1 MNFLAAT
8 NPFIQFP
15 GGAKFAIGFFGLFHT
30 AVASLAIGFAFVV
43 TVLQIVGYVRKDN
56 RFDMLAK
63 RVQLWHVCIYNIG
76 TINAIG
82 LVFALSGL
90 FPQFW
95 SQIFVQF
102 FWTMII
108 EEVLF
113 FMLATTLTL
122 HYFFWD
128 TMWGHKKLHIFMGAL
143 LTPMFF
149 LQFFII
155 NGMSSYM
162 LTPGFA
168 EGQVSQ
174 WSGTA
179 GILGWDKLAFYNPTF
194 LMLTLHR
201 TAANFAYGGFIV
213 AAICGVWLYR
223 LQPNKLKLQACFES
237 GGRLAFKVA
246 FTSFLALPI
255 IGFFYAWV
263 LKYHARE
270 AYDNIMI
277 GRGDVVA
284 GGIDWWWVKQ
294 LIVAAMIGIGLVFSR
309 RASKSKE
316 EFKIPMSA
324 VYALGLIYFMFYL
337 GMAIQMTWRFFW
349 GSLAAAVLAGMWG
362 THLLNRHRGSGR
374 AVFVLMGIF
383 SFLTVCLGGYVREA
397 SRPRFVSPSGERLAG
412 FNRIPSY
419 DKLYHPEERAGNV
432 RMGMIRG
439 KPPYVDDLPSRPE
452 RPALKPE
459 TAADLVSY
467 RCISCHTLDRVH
479 RYKRSDWDRVVGRMR
494 AYGLRITDEEMQKIV
509 TYLSGKNVQG
519 NSSESQVDA
528 PSSP

>member
-1 MNFLAAT
+1 MIIADAN

-15 GGAKFAIGFFGLFHT
+15 CSAKFSIGFLGLFHV
-30 AVASLAIGFAFVV
+30 AVASLSIGFAFVV
-43 TVLQIVGYVRKDN
+43 TVLQITGYFRKDN
-56 RFDMLAK
+56 QFEALAK

-90 FPQFW
+90 YPQFW
-95 SQIFVQF
+95 SQIFTQF

-113 FMLATTLTL
+113 FMLATTLTF

-149 LQFFII
+149 MQFFII

-162 LTPGFA
+162 LTPAFA
-168 EGQVSQ
+168 KGQVSL

-179 GILGWDKLAFYNPTF
+179 GILGWDKLAFYNPSF

-201 TAANFAYGGFIV
+201 TAANFAYGGFVV

-223 LQPNKLKLQACFES
+223 SKQSKLQTSYEN

-246 FTSFLALPI
+246 FTAFLALPI

-263 LKYHARE
+263 LKYHAKE
-270 AYDNIMI
+270 TYDNLMI

-294 LIVAAMIGIGLVFSR
+294 LIVASMLGMGLVFSR
-309 RASKSKE
+309 RASKSKN
-316 EFKIPMSA
+316 EFSVSMPA
-324 VYALGLIYFMFYL
+324 VYTVALLYLMFYL
-337 GMAIQMTWRFFW
+337 GMAVQMTWRFFW
-349 GSLAAAVLAGMWG
+349 GSLLAAVFAGMWAR
-362 THLLNRHRGSGR
+362 HLLNRHKGSGR

-397 SRPRFVSPSGERLAG
+397 SRPRFVSPSGERIAG
-412 FNRIPSY
+412 FNRIPNYS
-419 DKLYHPEERAGNV
+419 KVYHPKERPESV
-432 RMGMIRG
+432 KMRMVIET
-439 KPPYVDDLPSRPE
+439 PSYVDELPSRRKPLEPE
-452 RPALKPE
+452 RQTGE
-459 TAADLVSY
+459 DLVSSL
-467 RCISCHTLDRVH
+467 CISCHTLERLH
-479 RYKRSDWDRVVGRMR
+479 RYKGSDWDRVVGRMR
-494 AYGLRITDEEMQKIV
+494 AYGRRLTEKQTHKII
-509 TYLSGKNVQG
+509 TYLAESKAHK
-519 NSSESQVDA
+519 NSSNSQADTPSA
-528 PSSP
+528 P

>member
-1 MNFLAAT
+1 MNFLAAAK
-8 NPFIQFP
+8 PFIHFP
-15 GGAKFAIGFFGLFHT
+15 GGAKWSIGFLGLFHT
-30 AVASLAIGFAFVV
+30 AVGSLAIGFAFVV
-43 TVLQIVGYVRKDN
+43 TILQIVGYLRKDN
-56 RFDMLAK
+56 RFDLLAK

-102 FWTMII
+102 FWTMMM

-162 LTPGFA
+162 LTPGFS

-179 GILGWDKLAFYNPTF
+179 AILGWDKLAFYNPTF

-201 TAANFAYGGFIV
+201 TAANFAYGGFVV
-213 AAICGVWLYR
+213 AGVCGVLLYR
-223 LQPNKLKLQACFES
+223 AKKSKIRAWYES

-246 FTSFLALPI
+246 FTSFLSLPF

-263 LKYHARE
+263 LKYHGRE
-270 AYDNIMI
+270 SYDNLMI

-294 LIVAAMIGIGLVFSR
+294 LIVAAMIGTGLVFSR
-309 RASKSKE
+309 RASKSKG
-316 EFKIPMSA
+316 EFTIPMPA
-324 VYALGLIYFMFYL
+324 VYAITLIYLMFYV
-337 GMAIQMTWRFFW
+337 GMGVQMTWRFFW
-349 GSLAAAVLAGMWG
+349 GSLAAAVFAGMWAS
-362 THLLNRHRGSGR
+362 HLLNRYSGSGR

-397 SRPRFVSPSGERLAG
+397 ARPRFVSPSGDSLAG
-412 FNRIPSY
+412 FNRIPHYSKIY
-419 DKLYHPEERAGNV
+419 VPEERAENIKMRMV
-432 RMGMIRG
+432 RGT
-439 KPPYVDDLPSRPE
+439 PPHAAELPARPD
-452 RPALKPE
+452 RPVLKPE

-467 RCISCHTLDRVH
+467 RCISCHTLERVH
-479 RYKRSDWDRVVGRMR
+479 RYRRTDWDRVVGRMR
-494 AYGLRITDEEMQKIV
+494 AYGLRVTDEEMQKIV
-509 TYLSGKNVQG
+509 TYLGSDEAQEG
-519 NSSESQVDA
+519 
-528 PSSP
+528 SPQTP

>member
-1 MNFLAAT
+1 MNFLAAS

-15 GGAKFAIGFFGLFHT
+15 GGAKWSIGFLGLFHT
-30 AVASLAIGFAFVV
+30 AVGSLAIGFAFVV
-43 TVLQIVGYVRKDN
+43 TILQIVGYLRRDN
-56 RFDMLAK
+56 RFDLLAK

-95 SQIFVQF
+95 SQIFTQF
-102 FWTMII
+102 FWTMIM
-108 EEVLF
+108 EELLF

-201 TAANFAYGGFIV
+201 TAANFAYAGFVV
-213 AAICGVWLYR
+213 AAVCGVLLYR
-223 LQPNKLKLQACFES
+223 AKKNKIQTWYES

-246 FTSFLALPI
+246 FTSFLSLPF

-263 LKYHARE
+263 LKYHGKE
-270 AYDNIMI
+270 AYDNLMI

-294 LIVAAMIGIGLVFSR
+294 LIVASMIGIGLVFSR

-316 EFKIPMSA
+316 EFTIPMPA
-324 VYALGLIYFMFYL
+324 VYAVALIYLMFYI
-337 GMAIQMTWRFFW
+337 GMGVQMTWLFFW
-349 GSLAAAVLAGMWG
+349 GSLAAAILAGMWAS
-362 THLLNRHRGSGR
+362 HLLNRYQGSGR
-374 AVFVLMGIF
+374 AVFVLMGIL

-397 SRPRFVSPSGERLAG
+397 SRPRFVSPSGDMVAG
-412 FNRIPSY
+412 FNRIPDYSKIY
-419 DKLYHPEERAGNV
+419 LPQERAESVKMRMV
-432 RMGMIRG
+432 RGT
-439 KPPYVDDLPSRPE
+439 PPYAADLPARPDRPE
-452 RPALKPE
+452 LKPE

-467 RCISCHTLDRVH
+467 RCISCHTLERVH
-479 RYKRSDWDRVVGRMR
+479 RYKHADWDRVVGRMR
-494 AYGLRITDEEMQKIV
+494 AYGMRLTDQEMQKII
-509 TYLSGKNVQG
+509 TYLSGKEAQEPPRG
-519 NSSESQVDA
+519 QE
-528 PSSP
+528 